1 MPIRNSGPPQGLQLC
16 GHSDQPTSDN
26 RRSPE
31 KLIRMLA
38 RSQQSFASVTSLRK
52 PVRNSGP
59 PQGLQLRS
67 HFDQPTSDNRRSP
80 EKLIRTLVRSQQ
92 SFASGICL

>member
-1 MPIRNSGPPQGLQLC
+1 MILLPIRLVGIRMITSQSKPVRNSGPPQGLQLC

-38 RSQQSFASVTSLRK
+38 RSQQSFA
-52 PVRNSGP
+52 
-59 PQGLQLRS
+59 
-67 HFDQPTSDNRRSP
+67 F
-80 EKLIRTLVRSQQ
+80 
-92 SFASGICL
+92 GICL